1 MIKKCGVLD
10 FIRRLGGREGGGE
23 VWTSVALL
31 LRSLTRQL
39 MEQSIRTKV
48 LLYVRVVSNM
58 AAHMIWEDEHG
69 KRL

>member
-1 MIKKCGVLD
+1 MLTRV
-10 FIRRLGGREGGGE
+10 R
-23 VWTSVALL
+23 TSVALL
-31 LRSLTRQL
+31 LCSLTRQL
-39 MEQSIRTKV
+39 MEQNIRTKV